1 MFKGLMV
8 RKKGEQVHSA
18 VETLR
23 LEDVAAGDVVI
34 KARYSSVNYKD
45 ALAVTG
51 KGAILKKFPL
61 VAGIDVVGEV
71 ESSLSDSFQE
81 GDEVL
86 VTGCGLGESHDGGL
100 AEKVRVPA
108 EWLVRLPSGLS
119 SLESMVYGT
128 AGFTAA
134 LAIHRMELN
143 GLGPEQGPVAVNG
156 ASGGVGSIAVCML
169 ASRGYDVLAVSS
181 KSERS
186 SGLVELGANKVV
198 SLDELSLGSR
208 ALEKGRFAGVID
220 NLGGETLPKF
230 IAATKLWGS
239 VASIGLATGH
249 DFSSTVYPH
258 ILRGVSLLGISS
270 TNCPMPLRRE
280 LWERLAGDLKPKSME
295 LLLTEILPL
304 AGVNEL
310 CEKMLSRQT
319 FGRYVIDCRR

>member
-61 VAGIDVVGEV
+61 VAGIEVVGEV

-143 GLGPEQGPVAVNG
+143 GLGPEPQH
-156 ASGGVGSIAVCML
+156 SKR
-169 ASRGYDVLAVSS
+169 RGYLILCTSH
-181 KSERS
+181 K
-186 SGLVELGANKVV
+186 
-198 SLDELSLGSR
+198 LD
-208 ALEKGRFAGVID
+208 AI
-220 NLGGETLPKF
+220 
-230 IAATKLWGS
+230 
-239 VASIGLATGH
+239 
-249 DFSSTVYPH
+249 
-258 ILRGVSLLGISS
+258 
-270 TNCPMPLRRE
+270 
-280 LWERLAGDLKPKSME
+280 
-295 LLLTEILPL
+295 
-304 AGVNEL
+304 
-310 CEKMLSRQT
+310 
-319 FGRYVIDCRR
+319 